1 MNDILCLK
9 AYDTLKVSI
18 TQYISERRDI
28 MTRLMEHGQPPEWVS
43 DELHRICM
51 VIERNMERFGTG
63 FPSAC
68 AKNGVYEVTEND
80 DWTNGFW
87 TGMLWIAYEYTREEK
102 FKNLA
107 YENLKSFEKR
117 LEDHVVLE
125 HHDIGF
131 LYSLSVG
138 AGYRILGEEH
148 WKEVFIKAADV
159 LTARFQEKGGFL
171 QAWGKAGIPGEY
183 RLIIDSLMNLPILYR
198 ASELS
203 GNDVYR
209 KIADIHYKNV
219 ISNIIREDY
228 STYHTFYFDPQTGK
242 PDHGATQQGFSDES
256 CWARGQAWAILGI
269 PLNARISGRGMSE
282 EETEVYDKVV
292 EYFETHLPSDGI
304 PYWDLAF
311 GEGSTQP
318 RDSSSLA
325 IAACGMLE
333 NEKPQR
339 ALEMLRAL
347 KEHASTAYEKD
358 PQGLLL
364 HGVYAYKEGKG
375 VDEPDTWGDYFYME
389 GLCRVCDPQWHPY
402 W

>member
-1 MNDILCLK
+1 M
-9 AYDTLKVSI
+9 A
-18 TQYISERRDI
+18 
-28 MTRLMEHGQPPEWVS
+28 RLMEHGQPPEWVS
-43 DELHRICM
+43 EELHRICM
-51 VIERNMERFGTG
+51 VIGRGMERFGTR

-68 AKNGVYEVTEND
+68 AEGGVYGVTEND

-87 TGMLWIAYEYTREEK
+87 TGMLWMAYEYTREEK

-107 YENLKSFEKR
+107 YKNLISFEKR
-117 LEDHVVLE
+117 LDNRIMLE

-138 AGYRILGEEH
+138 AAYRILEEER
-148 WKEVFIKAADV
+148 WKEVFIRAADV
-159 LTARFQEKGGFL
+159 LAARYQEKGGFL
-171 QAWGKAGIPGEY
+171 QAWGKAGAPGEY
-183 RLIIDSLMNLPILYR
+183 RLIIDSLMNLPLLYR

-203 GNDVYR
+203 GDDSYR
-209 KIADIHYKNV
+209 KMADTHYKNL
-219 ISNIIREDY
+219 IANIIRDDY
-228 STYHTFYFDPQTGK
+228 STYHTFYFDAETGK

-269 PLNARISGRGMSE
+269 PLNARISGRGMTKAE
-282 EETEVYDKVV
+282 KDLYAGVNG
-292 EYFETHLPSDGI
+292 YFEAHLPSDGI

-311 GEGSTQP
+311 GEGSDQP
-318 RDSSSLA
+318 RDSSALA

-333 NEKPQR
+333 AGNKKR

-358 PQGLLL
+358 SEGLLL
-364 HGVYAYKEGKG
+364 HGVYSYKEGKG

-389 GLCRVCDPQWHPY
+389 ALCRVCDPRWRPY